1 MNVRGFTLVEVMVVV
16 AIVAVLAFLAAALSA
31 SSYTK
36 TQLSVETDD
45 LILVLRRAQSRT
57 VAGYQDGTWGIHLTG
72 TGYTLFKGTTY
83 AGRDTAYDEAH
94 TYPPTITGTGLTD
107 VIFDFRTG
115 KTSNTGTITLT
126 LSVDGTTGTVSVNS
140 NGRIIR
146 L

>member
-16 AIVAVLAFLAAALSA
+16 AIVAVLAFLAASLGA

-36 TQLSVETDD
+36 SQLSVETED
-45 LILVLRRAQSRT
+45 LILALRRAQSRT
-57 VAGYQDGTWGIHLTG
+57 VSGYKDGTWGVHLTAS
-72 TGYTLFKGTTY
+72 GYTLFKGSTY
-83 AGRDTAYDEAH
+83 AGRDSSYDEVH
-94 TYPPTITGTGLTD
+94 TYPPTITGSGLSD
-107 VIFDFRTG
+107 VIFVYRTG

-126 LSVDGTTGTVSVNS
+126 LSVDSTTGTVSVNS